1 MSLQSSLAG
10 ADAVAREG
18 QVAITIQE
26 QAHAYREL
34 SGLFFGSFYFL
45 ACLD

>member
-1 MSLQSSLAG
+1 MSLLSSLAG
-10 ADAVAREG
+10 ADAVATEG
-18 QVAITIQE
+18 QVATTLQE

-34 SGLFFGSFYFL
+34 SGSFFGSFYFL